1 MFWYFS
7 MSQKLLY
14 VAARSTIVACP
25 ALLFSGWILNLTHI
39 YLWFRLGRMTDRS
52 VGASRPTLGTR
63 CQAADTSATR
73 TTSAPAPS
81 PATDRPT
88 GRTDTDY
95 CSNVDSHLLYL
106 LHPHLQILLYKY
118 YYITILL
125 SLQYNYKLSKNRL
138 VHLLHKELQYFYNR
152 LSYFGHWGASKINF
166 KYTFSKTNKNRLFL
180 YQCSKACIWVHMEK
194 EIRVWDWIKRMRI
207 HIHTVH
213 CTVYTVHER
222 TFFTSIFGNLCIQY
236 STLTGFLKH

>member
-1 MFWYFS
+1 MLCRYSVITPKGKLFWYFS

-25 ALLFSGWILNLTHI
+25 ALLFSVWNLNLTHI

-125 SLQYNYKLSKNRL
+125 YYNITILLSLQYYYKLSKTGWCICCIKSYSTFIIVFPIL
-138 VHLLHKELQYFYNR
+138 ATGVLQKSI
-152 LSYFGHWGASKINF
+152 LS
-166 KYTFSKTNKNRLFL
+166 TLFL
-180 YQCSKACIWVHMEK
+180 KQNKK
-194 EIRVWDWIKRMRI
+194 L
-207 HIHTVH
+207 
-213 CTVYTVHER
+213 
-222 TFFTSIFGNLCIQY
+222 SIFV
-236 STLTGFLKH
+236 SM